1 MDGLLQD
8 LRYGMRMLLSRPAFT
23 AVAVL
28 ALALGIGANTA
39 IFSVV
44 DAVLLKPLPYRAPER
59 LVMIWHEYAQM
70 NLPKASLS
78 VPSYIEYRD
87 NVRAFENVAAA
98 TNWSANLTGTG
109 EPERVQG
116 ARVTGNFLAT
126 VGVPPLIGRDF
137 LGEDDAPGGER
148 VVILGH
154 GLWQRRFGGDPGI
167 LGKVLALN
175 GEDHTVVGVMP
186 PGFVFF
192 QPVDLFKPIAFTAGQ
207 AAPANHGNEFLIGV
221 ARLKP
226 GVTLRQAGSEMDGIA
241 ARLRQ
246 QFYVEGWSPRL
257 FPLLEEMTGDLRP
270 ALLVLMAAVA
280 CVLLIACSNVANL
293 LLARATSR
301 QREMAI
307 RSALGAG
314 RLRVV
319 RQLMTESVL
328 LGVAGGALG
337 LFLAFLGLKALLAA
351 APGEATQA
359 VLGGRSIGLD
369 GTALGFTL
377 GVSVL
382 TGIVFG
388 LAPALH
394 ASRMDLN
401 DMLKEGSR
409 GEGLGE
415 RGHRLLGVFV
425 VSQVAVALVLLAG
438 AGLLV
443 RSFLRLRAVDPGF
456 RLDHVLTM
464 RLTLP
469 QTRYT
474 EDGQVAAF
482 FDDLLRRLS
491 ALPGV
496 RSAAAVSNLPMS
508 GDNASASFAIEGL
521 EVPQGQPSPHGDSH
535 VVSHDYFTTLGI
547 PLVQGR
553 FFDRRDGPETTKVAV
568 IDQVLADRYW
578 PAGDAIGRR
587 MALYFEGSPDKPVWR
602 EIVGVVGHVK
612 KYGLDGRVK
621 EQYYIPSPQQ
631 ARRSMFLVLR
641 TATDPSSIVAAARSA
656 VRDLDTGLPVFRVQT
671 MEQVLDG
678 TLVTRRFAMLL
689 LGIFAAVA
697 LVLAAVGLYGVISYS
712 VAQRTREIGIRM
724 ALGAR
729 SRDVVRMVVR
739 RGMRLTAIG
748 LVIGVGSALAVTRF
762 LASLLFAVQPYDPPT
777 LLTVAAILAGV
788 AWLASF
794 LPARRAARVDPMM
807 ALREG

>member
-8 LRYGMRMLLSRPAFT
+8 LRYGMRMLRSRPAFT

-126 VGVPPLIGRDF
+126 VGVPPMIGRDF

-270 ALLVLMAAVA
+270 ALLVLMAAVG

-337 LFLAFLGLKALLAA
+337 LLLAFLGLKALLAA

-388 LAPALH
+388 LAPALQ

-401 DMLKEGSR
+401 DLLKEGSR

-535 VVSHDYFTTLGI
+535 IVSHDYFTALGI

-553 FFDRRDGPETTKVAV
+553 FFDRRDGPGAAKVAV

-631 ARRSMFLVLR
+631 ARRSMFLALR
-641 TATDPSSIVAAARSA
+641 TATAPTSIVAAARAA